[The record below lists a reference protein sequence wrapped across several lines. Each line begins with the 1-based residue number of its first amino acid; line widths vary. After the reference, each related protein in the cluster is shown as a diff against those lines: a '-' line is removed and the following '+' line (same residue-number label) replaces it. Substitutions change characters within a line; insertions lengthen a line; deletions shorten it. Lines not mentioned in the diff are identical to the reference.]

1 VDRDEALYD
10 HPARRHATS
19 AWHGMRQSTDRVQ
32 GLRPRTYRGH
42 RIVAVHADGTWHAIV
57 HRYTGATMP
66 TNITGSSL
74 ADTMGQAEWIIENWV
89 AFRAASQ
96 YERVAG

>member
-1 VDRDEALYD
+1 
-10 HPARRHATS
+10 
-19 AWHGMRQSTDRVQ
+19 
-32 GLRPRTYRGH
+32 
-42 RIVAVHADGTWHAIV
+42 
-57 HRYTGATMP
+57 MP

-89 AFRAASQ
+89 AFQAASQ